1 MTISIINP
9 AQNDT
14 TATTTKGN
22 VTEEGNVTTK
32 ENVTCVTDAMSET
45 EVETPETLPA
55 KNDSMYYHGM
65 DKELQLL
72 ELEIRKGLR
81 SFVTVGH
88 NLGVIQDK
96 ELYKTRG
103 YTTFELYCK
112 EVFDFTRQQGYRLIR
127 ASKIYAMLKDSYK
140 GGKLPQTESQ
150 CRPLT
155 SPDLNDLDIT
165 LIWAI
170 VVESGKITAVSIDKA
185 IKEYRG
191 DGYNTD
197 SNQLVTPKVEAKE
210 NVSKETGSK
219 EPNLNVSC
227 DTDQADDTENL
238 PFTPDSEKTGVS
250 VQGAGSTP
258 EKGVNNAT
266 DKVDTKGSSTEPVTD
281 GTKPER
287 HECDGTKPESK
298 GDLIAENLLLKAQIQ
313 ELELKLAQAKMAQGK
328 GTVPQSKMALQL
340 FKTGY
345 NVLLKT
351 VSEDQKA
358 ELTDLYNSLTGRK

>member
-14 TATTTKGN
+14 TATTTLN
-22 VTEEGNVTTK
+22 VTKEGNVSHETD
-32 ENVTCVTDAMSET
+32 VTSVTDTMSET

-191 DGYNTD
+191 DGYTTD
-197 SNQLVTPKVEAKE
+197 CNQLGTKGETKE
-210 NVSKETGSK
+210 NVSNETGSK
-219 EPNLNVSC
+219 
-227 DTDQADDTENL
+227 DQPESTSNAENL
-238 PFTPDSEKTGVS
+238 PFTPDSEKTGAS
-250 VQGAGSTP
+250 VQGTDSTP

-266 DKVDTKGSSTEPVTD
+266 DKVDTKGSSTEPVT
-281 GTKPER
+281 E
-287 HECDGTKPESK
+287 GTKPESK

-313 ELELKLAQAKMAQGK
+313 ELELKLAQAKMSQGK

>member
-55 KNDSMYYHGM
+55 KNDSMFYHGM

-191 DGYNTD
+191 AGYNTD
-197 SNQLVTPKVEAKE
+197 CNQLGTKVEAKE
-210 NVSKETGSK
+210 NVSHDTGSK
-219 EPNLNVSC
+219 DQLE
-227 DTDQADDTENL
+227 DTLEAENL

-250 VQGAGSTP
+250 VQGAATES
-258 EKGVNNAT
+258 EKGKNNAT
-266 DKVDTKGSSTEPVTD
+266 DKGVEKEPVT
-281 GTKPER
+281 
-287 HECDGTKPESK
+287 DGTKPESK

-313 ELELKLAQAKMAQGK
+313 ELELKLAQAKMSQGK